1 MEEKN
6 YRNSNK
12 FMQRYG
18 FDLKLKRKR
27 QGIFLKSLPNC
38 TNSLFHSSFSFGCM
52 KPMGFRLGRLW
63 CSDCSSANT
72 VLIASS

>member
-18 FDLKLKRKR
+18 FDLKIKRKW
-27 QGIFLKSLPNC
+27 QGILKSLP
-38 TNSLFHSSFSFGCM
+38 
-52 KPMGFRLGRLW
+52 
-63 CSDCSSANT
+63 D
-72 VLIASS
+72 